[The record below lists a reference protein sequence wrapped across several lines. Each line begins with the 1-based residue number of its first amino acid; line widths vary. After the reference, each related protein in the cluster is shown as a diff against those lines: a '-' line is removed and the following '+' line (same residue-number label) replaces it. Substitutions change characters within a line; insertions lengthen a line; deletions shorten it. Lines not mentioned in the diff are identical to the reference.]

1 MAVCHMFK
9 KPSGLYA
16 KPASKLEAPSSS
28 KHPIAMSKSFG
39 LVKMERYPA
48 KSYVRRFDDEAAK
61 FVLLVNLDGKSIPGH
76 HEIAKKVFDYVLQH
90 ETTRDNLLLLRD
102 LWAEG
107 RGCDSSEH
115 EARTA
120 DAADEEPKCEEDA
133 IGWDEDSAES
143 GAYEY
148 EKVLPFVLCKNMQMM
163 VRHF

>member
-1 MAVCHMFK
+1 
-9 KPSGLYA
+9 
-16 KPASKLEAPSSS
+16 
-28 KHPIAMSKSFG
+28 
-39 LVKMERYPA
+39 MERYPG

-90 ETTRDNLLLLRD
+90 ETTKDNLLLLRD

-107 RGCDSSEH
+107 RGCDSSGH
-115 EARTA
+115 EECTA

-163 VRHF
+163 VEHF